1 MNTTL
6 SADANDIALN
16 VEHHQA
22 YYIQMAAL
30 NQVGQ
35 GPFSTPLEVEFDPE
49 ILLMMNSGSSGS
61 GSLLSTQQKE
71 KTRENNELSSFQNN
85 NNNKQVTL
93 IIGVISA
100 ALFVLI
106 LISAVICYKKKLQRV
121 QKPHLGYLAASTSDD
136 FHCQLSRHHSGVG
149 VGGPILKGSGSILKG
164 SADHIL
170 NAEKMNIKRNSK
182 DTSLWID
189 RRWGSDSCEKDSN
202 SSEKKLLNMHGSN
215 SNSHHS
221 TTNHNNSHS
230 NSNSDTEYAYVEN
243 KHNISSFTN
252 SSGSRKAAE
261 SPEPYATTELFQQQA
276 QQSASSQQ
284 NHYTQHHQLSQHY
297 AAPCIIPNNQ
307 NYNRRN
313 VHSCDDLTESESQH
327 CQRSQQ
333 STQHQTQHYLMPHNY
348 QRASSTAGNNKMKRG
363 KPKNLLDM
371 IPPPPMHPPPPPT
384 NIYNKSQES
393 VISPKY
399 LFAHP
404 MYQGTTTTPTP
415 NHSQNNASS
424 SSSSSKIYGHKIHP
438 NNNNNRS
445 HYEQIS
451 EPLMMP
457 QSRSSHNQQYH
468 HHSHPHQRLM
478 FDRDCHDE
486 LQHFNTIL
494 TQFGQQKII
503 SPNNQTVKSTDQFSL
518 HCEAD
523 NEEEVDDEDQQSQN

>member
-1 MNTTL
+1 M
-6 SADANDIALN
+6 
-16 VEHHQA
+16 
-22 YYIQMAAL
+22 
-30 NQVGQ
+30 
-35 GPFSTPLEVEFDPE
+35 
-49 ILLMMNSGSSGS
+49 
-61 GSLLSTQQKE
+61 
-71 KTRENNELSSFQNN
+71 
-85 NNNKQVTL
+85 
-93 IIGVISA
+93 
-100 ALFVLI
+100 
-106 LISAVICYKKKLQRV
+106 
-121 QKPHLGYLAASTSDD
+121 
-136 FHCQLSRHHSGVG
+136 
-149 VGGPILKGSGSILKG
+149 
-164 SADHIL
+164 
-170 NAEKMNIKRNSK
+170 
-182 DTSLWID
+182 WID

-202 SSEKKLLNMHGSN
+202 SSEKKLLNMHSN
-215 SNSHHS
+215 SNS
-221 TTNHNNSHS
+221 NHNNSHS

-276 QQSASSQQ
+276 QQSSQQ
-284 NHYTQHHQLSQHY
+284 NQQQKHYTQHQLSQHY
-297 AAPCIIPNNQ
+297 AAPIIIPPAIPNQ
-307 NYNRRN
+307 NYRRN

-327 CQRSQQ
+327 CQRVQAQQ
-333 STQHQTQHYLMPHNY
+333 TQHQAQHYLMPHNY
-348 QRASSTAGNNKMKRG
+348 QRASTGGGSGGNNKMKRG

-404 MYQGTTTTPTP
+404 MYQGTTGTTPNTP
-415 NHSQNNASS
+415 HQHSQNNAPSR
-424 SSSSSKIYGHKIHP
+424 IYGHKIHP

-451 EPLMMP
+451 EPLMP
-457 QSRSSHNQQYH
+457 PRSSQSQQYH
-468 HHSHPHQRLM
+468 HSHSHPHQRLM

-503 SPNNQTVKSTDQFSL
+503 SNNTVKSTDQFSL

-523 NEEEVDDEDQQSQN
+523 NEEEVDDEDHLQSQN

>member
-49 ILLMMNSGSSGS
+49 ILLMVPPNSGSGNP
-61 GSLLSTQQKE
+61 TQQK
-71 KTRENNELSSFQNN
+71 TRENELSSFQNN
-85 NNNKQVTL
+85 YNNKQQVTL

-106 LISAVICYKKKLQRV
+106 LISAVICYKKKLRRV

-149 VGGPILKGSGSILKG
+149 GVGGPILKGSGGPILKG
-164 SADHIL
+164 SAADIIN
-170 NAEKMNIKRNSK
+170 NAEKIKRNSK
-182 DTSLWID
+182 DASLWID

-202 SSEKKLLNMHGSN
+202 SSEKKLLNMHSN
-215 SNSHHS
+215 SNS
-221 TTNHNNSHS
+221 NHNNSHS

-284 NHYTQHHQLSQHY
+284 NHYTHHHQLSQHY

-327 CQRSQQ
+327 NCQRTQQ

-348 QRASSTAGNNKMKRG
+348 QRASTGGGNNNKMKRG

-404 MYQGTTTTPTP
+404 MYQGTTGTTPNTP
-415 NHSQNNASS
+415 HQHSQNNAPSR
-424 SSSSSKIYGHKIHP
+424 IYGHKIHP

-451 EPLMMP
+451 EPLMP
-457 QSRSSHNQQYH
+457 PRSSQSQQY

-503 SPNNQTVKSTDQFSL
+503 SSNNQTVKSTDQFSL

>member
-1 MNTTL
+1 
-6 SADANDIALN
+6 
-16 VEHHQA
+16 
-22 YYIQMAAL
+22 
-30 NQVGQ
+30 
-35 GPFSTPLEVEFDPE
+35 
-49 ILLMMNSGSSGS
+49 
-61 GSLLSTQQKE
+61 
-71 KTRENNELSSFQNN
+71 
-85 NNNKQVTL
+85 
-93 IIGVISA
+93 
-100 ALFVLI
+100 
-106 LISAVICYKKKLQRV
+106 
-121 QKPHLGYLAASTSDD
+121 
-136 FHCQLSRHHSGVG
+136 
-149 VGGPILKGSGSILKG
+149 
-164 SADHIL
+164 
-170 NAEKMNIKRNSK
+170 
-182 DTSLWID
+182 
-189 RRWGSDSCEKDSN
+189 
-202 SSEKKLLNMHGSN
+202 
-215 SNSHHS
+215 
-221 TTNHNNSHS
+221 
-230 NSNSDTEYAYVEN
+230 
-243 KHNISSFTN
+243 
-252 SSGSRKAAE
+252 
-261 SPEPYATTELFQQQA
+261 
-276 QQSASSQQ
+276 
-284 NHYTQHHQLSQHY
+284 
-297 AAPCIIPNNQ
+297 
-307 NYNRRN
+307 
-313 VHSCDDLTESESQH
+313 
-327 CQRSQQ
+327 
-333 STQHQTQHYLMPHNY
+333 
-348 QRASSTAGNNKMKRG
+348 MKRG

-424 SSSSSKIYGHKIHP
+424 SSCSSKIYGHKIHP

-457 QSRSSHNQQYH
+457 HPRSSHNQQYH